1 MKTIYFLSN
10 NLISNVNIIYPKD
23 TTFNEVREK
32 TMLSIKG
39 EEILTDIMKNKELT
53 NIDAIYSSPYFCSL
67 DTSKYIASV
76 KNLDVIVDNRL
87 KERTIGELGCNEYRY
102 LKGMQEHDFNFKL
115 TNGEAINEVM
125 DRMLSFLKELLIT
138 DYQNILVVS
147 HNISILSLVLKWC
160 KNDYSLDDRLI
171 LDYKEHII
179 FDGTFNKYDL
189 IKLEFDNNKLINLE
203 RID

>member
-1 MKTIYFLSN
+1 
-10 NLISNVNIIYPKD
+10 
-23 TTFNEVREK
+23 
-32 TMLSIKG
+32 
-39 EEILTDIMKNKELT
+39 
-53 NIDAIYSSPYFCSL
+53 
-67 DTSKYIASV
+67 
-76 KNLDVIVDNRL
+76 
-87 KERTIGELGCNEYRY
+87 
-102 LKGMQEHDFNFKL
+102 
-115 TNGEAINEVM
+115 
-125 DRMLSFLKELLIT
+125 
-138 DYQNILVVS
+138 LVVS